1 MSVGE
6 ESHLTV
12 LVAEDNAEWRSIIT
26 RVLMPDFEVIGYVER
41 GDELVTHATRLHP
54 DIVTLD
60 VAMPGQSGLNALPAL
75 RVALPNAI
83 VVVISTIP
91 TAIYKEEAFRRGA
104 NAYVAKVLAFFLI
117 SYQPSQTTVL
127 RRMESSPVF

>member
-12 LVAEDNAEWRSIIT
+12 LVADDSTEWRAIIT
-26 RVLMPDFEVIGYVER
+26 RLLMPDFEVIGYVER
-41 GDELVTHATRLHP
+41 GDELVTQATRLHP
-54 DIVTLD
+54 EIVTLD

-83 VVVISTIP
+83 VVISTIS

-104 NAYVAKVLAFFLI
+104 NAYVAKARVLSDLLPAI
-117 SYQPSQTTVL
+117 AGSRSETHGV
-127 RRMESSPVF
+127 

>member
-26 RVLMPDFEVIGYVER
+26 RVLTPDFEVIGYVER

-104 NAYVAKVLAFFLI
+104 NAYVAKARVLSDLLPAI
-117 SYQPSQTTVL
+117 ANNRSKTHGV
-127 RRMESSPVF
+127 

>member
-12 LVAEDNAEWRSIIT
+12 LVADDSTEWRSIIS
-26 RVLMPDFEVIGYVER
+26 RLLMPDFEVIGYVER

-75 RVALPNAI
+75 RVALPTAI
-83 VVVISTIP
+83 VVVISTIS

-104 NAYVAKVLAFFLI
+104 NAYVAKARVVSDLLPAI
-117 SYQPSQTTVL
+117 ANNHSKTHGV
-127 RRMESSPVF
+127 